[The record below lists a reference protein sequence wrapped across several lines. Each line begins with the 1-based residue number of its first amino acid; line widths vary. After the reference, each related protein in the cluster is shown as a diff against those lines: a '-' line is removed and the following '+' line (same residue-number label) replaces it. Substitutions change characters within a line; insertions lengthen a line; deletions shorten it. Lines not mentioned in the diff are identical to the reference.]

1 MVYPQAQILTMLMK
15 NIHFAMRR
23 LRNRKDSSR
32 GDALRVSI
40 EVPAAGVPD
49 FPVGDG
55 FLIRTLVLAGGLC
68 ICRGCQTLD

>member
-15 NIHFAMRR
+15 NIYFAMRW

-40 EVPAAGVPD
+40 EVPAAGVLD

-55 FLIRTLVLAGGLC
+55 FSIG
-68 ICRGCQTLD
+68 D

>member
-1 MVYPQAQILTMLMK
+1 MVYPQAQILTMLMT

-40 EVPAAGVPD
+40 EAPATGVLS
-49 FPVGDG
+49 FPIGDG
-55 FLIRTLVLAGGLC
+55 FSIG
-68 ICRGCQTLD
+68 D